1 MRLVRRQPLLV
12 SAVIACA
19 LAAACG
25 DSESPTVTLT
35 TPTATGA
42 VSAPVPQ
49 SPVGEEQLD
58 TLRPTLRVANATSS
72 QGGTKT
78 YEFQTADNPEFR
90 AAGSPGSFVTFAYRV
105 GVPEGGDGRTTVT
118 FDVDLQPTTRFYW
131 RARAYL
137 EGAPGPWSS
146 TATFKTKV
154 QAFINGT
161 SVYDPLI
168 GTPSVGETRGIFYFP
183 AGDPFGAGA
192 KIDDGTSYISY
203 RLGSPLTEG
212 EVSFNA
218 TRIKTGDSS
227 FDNQYR
233 VITMQDG
240 TGDIATNAWRV
251 SADKRS
257 PADGGRGR
265 LEFFVNGAS
274 SGRVESG
281 PQSWDER
288 KTYFLRLEWRA
299 GTARFRIY
307 DGNTDG
313 APLKIDLSTS
323 YSGTYSPPNH
333 VINIGTRNGET
344 MRDMRVSNVWI
355 SAQPRP
361 ASLGSALDR

>member
-1 MRLVRRQPLLV
+1 MSVVRRQALLV

-42 VSAPVPQ
+42 VSAPVAQ
-49 SPVGEEQLD
+49 APVGDEQLD
-58 TLRPTLRVANATSS
+58 TLRPTLRVANATAS

-78 YEFQTADNPEFR
+78 YEFQAADNPEFR
-90 AAGSPGSFVTFAYRV
+90 ASGTPGSYATFAYRV
-105 GVPEGGDGRTTVT
+105 GVPEGGDGRTSVIV
-118 FDVDLQPTTRFYW
+118 DVDLQPATRFYW

-137 EGAPGPWSS
+137 DGAPGPWSS
-146 TATFKTKV
+146 TATFRTKV

-168 GTPSVGETRGIFYFP
+168 GTPSVGETSGVFYFP

-203 RLGSPLTEG
+203 RLGAPLTEG

-218 TRIKTGDSS
+218 SRIKTGDSS

-240 TGDIATNAWRV
+240 TGDISSNPWRV

-274 SGRVESG
+274 PGLVESG
-281 PQSWDER
+281 SQSWDER

-307 DGNTDG
+307 DGNTDE
-313 APLKIDLSTS
+313 APLKVDLASS

-333 VINIGTRNGET
+333 VINIGARNGQT

-355 SAQPRP
+355 SAQLRP